1 MPCFFIFLPW
11 LLAFVLAVGK
21 GMAQNQPVP
30 EQGLAIGQAVPD
42 VALHSMVNYPAPS
55 AKLSDFKGKLL
66 ILDFWATWC
75 GTCLGAMPK
84 LDALQQEL
92 GDQLQII
99 LVNTQ
104 NTRDTEEKVLE
115 YFDKRKNPDGQKFR
129 LPSAINDSTLLKLF
143 PHQLIPHYVWIGTDG
158 KVKAITSSEQVTA
171 ENIRQVLA
179 DSSPRLSLKKDLNL
193 QYPLFSDPDLPADNL
208 VHYAIF
214 LRGKMDGLP
223 GGIRY
228 RKSGDT
234 VHGIAL
240 MNTPVISMYKKAG
253 HMLFPDLKDKGLV
266 LELGKPDGSD
276 APLCSFDFVVPPH
289 QADRLYQ
296 LMLDE
301 LNKYSGYHG
310 RIEKRKTDCL
320 LLVRKGRHD
329 SFQSKGGKPAN
340 RLYSK
345 ESPQLMNM
353 PLSLLVARLNSADA
367 LALPVLDA
375 TRYTGTVDLE
385 INAPFNDLP
394 ALRKE
399 LQRYGLDLV
408 KARRKIEMLVVSE
421 KPEGATR

>member
-1 MPCFFIFLPW
+1 MPYYFFFPW
-11 LLAFVLAVGK
+11 LLAFALALGK
-21 GMAQNQPVP
+21 SMAQNQPVP
-30 EQGLAIGQAVPD
+30 EQGLAIGQTVPD
-42 VALHSMVNYPAPS
+42 VSLHTMVNYSAPS
-55 AKLSDFKGKLL
+55 AKLSDFKGKLV

-75 GTCLGAMPK
+75 GTCLGAMPR

-115 YFDKRKNPDGQKFR
+115 YFDKRKRPDGQRFR
-129 LPSAINDSTLLKLF
+129 LPSALNDSTLLKLF
-143 PHQLIPHYVWIGTDG
+143 PHQLIPHYVWIGPDG

-171 ENIRQVLA
+171 ENIRRVLE

-208 VHYAIF
+208 MHYAIF
-214 LRGKMDGLP
+214 LQGKMDGLP
-223 GGIRY
+223 GGIKY

-234 VHGIAL
+234 VHGIAM
-240 MNTPVISMYKKAG
+240 MNTSVLSMYKKAG
-253 HMLFPDLKDKGLV
+253 HTLFPDLKDKGLV
-266 LELGKPDGSD
+266 LELSNPDDSE
-276 APLCSFDFVVPPH
+276 APLYSYDIVVPPH
-289 QADRLYQ
+289 QAGMLYRH
-296 LMLDE
+296 MLDD

-320 LLVRKGRHD
+320 LLVRKGRQAG
-329 SFQSKGGKPAN
+329 FQSKGGKPAN

-345 ESPQLMNM
+345 ESPQLKNM
-353 PLSLLVARLNSADA
+353 PLSVLVARLNSADA

-375 TRYTGTVDLE
+375 TRHTGPVDLE
-385 INAPFNDLP
+385 IKAPFNDLS

-408 KARRKIEMLVVSE
+408 KARRKIERLVVSD
-421 KPEGATR
+421 KPEATSR